1 METTIYSTA
10 LRPLAQL
17 LISHLTCA
25 IIILQH
31 PIKMVTIL
39 EWSRKEYEITF
50 AAQCTM
56 CAFNFNQVIGHP
68 DQATT
73 RVPSSGSHSFG
84 GRLGIRFKQTG
95 PSHLPI
101 SSIKRGLGRYDLL
114 DPSNLNPR
122 ALQWITLCDL
132 WAPHHVLPSSSSA
145 AVVRPGSLKAPT
157 LRDELRLCVCAVY
170 AKSPLLHPPPVSNNR
185 GSRRSDRGEGDI
197 DS

>member
-10 LRPLAQL
+10 LRRRPLPQL

-39 EWSRKEYEITF
+39 EWSRKELEITF

-56 CAFNFNQVIGHP
+56 CAFNLNQVIGHP

-84 GRLGIRFKQTG
+84 GRYTFQT
-95 PSHLPI
+95 
-101 SSIKRGLGRYDLL
+101 
-114 DPSNLNPR
+114 
-122 ALQWITLCDL
+122 
-132 WAPHHVLPSSSSA
+132 
-145 AVVRPGSLKAPT
+145 
-157 LRDELRLCVCAVY
+157 
-170 AKSPLLHPPPVSNNR
+170 
-185 GSRRSDRGEGDI
+185 DRTEPFANFVN
-197 DS
+197 